1 MSYARKQ
8 LARGEEVVYDGG
20 QHWFAVVIRVWWAIV
35 LAVLSLAVLL
45 WALSWDDSL
54 AQAASS
60 RSSPS
65 SGGWSPS

>member
-45 WALSWDDSL
+45 WALSWDDSPG
-54 AQAASS
+54 AAN
-60 RSSPS
+60 RPDPAPS